1 MCTSDLVL
9 LALRPC
15 MQRCRRLKK
24 LGRPRTAVPAAASLT
39 LLPLFASPRSAHR
52 SQVRA
57 FESRYYAAVSHG
69 EVALNAALREKARAL
84 ELGITAQLRIR
95 CLTLD
100 MSLMQVS
107 AAVMGAKLMA
117 ALPALGSD
125 AEVDSSFQSIFPDLL
140 SATHGEFVGWSL
152 AVPPSALAA
161 VNAAAA
167 VVSANDSSTRHE
179 VWELSP
185 GAPGGV
191 AAPPAPANAYAVLWA
206 HLPWKLRFQNV
217 LAMERATRVAVINAA
232 IRSGQPVV
240 SGMLPYL
247 CSDAMDD
254 DMPGSVVYV
263 PVWTQPQP
271 AAMRNTTTAR
281 LMASLQHTFCT
292 YGFHW
297 NRLLQDAL
305 AHRVT
310 GVAVVLRAPA
320 ATADSPPHD
329 YTFAAGMDGTFQAIG
344 AGDVSTALVAP
355 PLRRY
360 ARDVALR
367 MPGGAA
373 WRCTVYPTEALHG
386 LYVTSAPRTGG
397 AAVGGALAACTLLFL
412 FYEVVVRRRAARLTS
427 QLRSNLDACTRMQQ
441 QVEAGYRRE
450 AQAQARLLA
459 EEAAAAQREA
469 FVAMVSH
476 EIRTPLNGVSGA
488 AGLLMDTRPLSAEQ
502 RELLDLLQAGAEQV
516 VLIVE
521 DILLTG
527 ALASGNFPI
536 KPAAVTL
543 RTAVVEPAFRMA
555 RLSAARSKPALRLSC
570 AVAEAV
576 PRVIRVDASRLTQ
589 VLMNLLSNSL
599 KFCGAAGAVA
609 LTVDVADEPPAA
621 LLALLGPEAASATRY
636 LRICVADDG
645 VGIDPAALERI
656 FLPFR
661 QESESTVRE
670 FGGTGLGLTICR
682 RIAAA
687 MGGDLAAASAGKG
700 KGATFTLSVPLALP
714 TAEEVAAA
722 ALTESAPAVPAA
734 PVAHAL
740 RVLVAEDDGPSQLIV
755 RKLLSRLGVAH
766 VAVVDDGKAAVQA
779 AAETA
784 FDLILLD
791 LHMPLMDGTAA
802 ARRICAAARN
812 AGKAVPPIVALT
824 ASVSEET
831 RRACA
836 AAGMAAHLAKPISL
850 ARLERVISEHCAR

>member
-1 MCTSDLVL
+1 
-9 LALRPC
+9 
-15 MQRCRRLKK
+15 
-24 LGRPRTAVPAAASLT
+24 
-39 LLPLFASPRSAHR
+39 
-52 SQVRA
+52 
-57 FESRYYAAVSHG
+57 
-69 EVALNAALREKARAL
+69 
-84 ELGITAQLRIR
+84 
-95 CLTLD
+95 
-100 MSLMQVS
+100 
-107 AAVMGAKLMA
+107 MGAKLLA

-125 AEVDSSFQSIFPDLL
+125 AEVDAAFQSLFPDLL
-140 SATHGEFVGWSL
+140 AATHGEFVAWSL
-152 AVPPSALAA
+152 AVPPGALAA

-167 VVSANDSSTRHE
+167 VVSANDSSTRHG

-185 GAPGGV
+185 GAPGGI
-191 AAPPAPANAYAVLWA
+191 APPAPADAYAVLWA
-206 HLPWKLRFQNV
+206 HLPWDLRFQNV
-217 LAMERATRVAVINAA
+217 LAMERATRTAVIAAA

-240 SGMLPYL
+240 SGMLPHL
-247 CSDAMDD
+247 CSDAPGD

-263 PVWTQPQP
+263 PVWTQPRP
-271 AAMRNTTTAR
+271 AAMQNTTTAR

-292 YGFHW
+292 FGFHW
-297 NRLLQDAL
+297 SRLLQDAL

-310 GVAVVLRAPA
+310 GVVVVLHAPA
-320 ATADSPPHD
+320 AADAQPRQ

-344 AGDVSTALVAP
+344 GGDVSTALVAP

-367 MPGGAA
+367 MPGGNV
-373 WRCTVYPTEALHG
+373 WRCTIYPTDSLYG
-386 LYVTSAPRTGG
+386 LYVTNAPRTGG

-412 FYEVVVRRRAARLTS
+412 FYEVVVRRRAARLTA
-427 QLRSNLDACTRMQQ
+427 QLRGNLDACSRMQQ

-536 KPAAVTL
+536 KPAAVAL
-543 RTAVVEPAFRMA
+543 RAAVVEPAFRMA

-576 PRVIRVDASRLTQ
+576 PRVVRVDASRLTQ
-589 VLMNLLSNSL
+589 ILMNLLSNSI

-621 LLALLGPEAASATRY
+621 LLALLGPEAARATRY
-636 LRICVADDG
+636 LRVSVEDNG

-700 KGATFTLSVPLALP
+700 KGAAFTLSVPLTLP
-714 TAEEVAAA
+714 TAEELAAA
-722 ALTESAPAVPAA
+722 ALTESVPAVPAA
-734 PVAHAL
+734 PVAQAHAL

-755 RKLLSRLGVAH
+755 RKLLSRLGVQHAT
-766 VAVVDDGKAAVQA
+766 VVDNGQAAVQA
-779 AAETA
+779 ACETA

-791 LHMPLMDGTAA
+791 LHMPLLDGMAA
-802 ARRICAAARN
+802 ARHICAAARDV
-812 AGKAVPPIVALT
+812 GKAVPPIVALT

-831 RRACA
+831 QRACA

-850 ARLERVISEHCAR
+850 ARLARVIGDHCAR